1 MSEAK
6 AGTLLSVEQG
16 SYSDYQVTG
25 FFVVLKTFDPVF
37 ELKEYLV
44 AHPEQLESYHFQES
58 EFLAALLAKGFLL
71 EINYGRMHMCDYSRA
86 SEFLWTPIEG
96 KAASLSD
103 AGESK

>member
-6 AGTLLSVEQG
+6 AGTLLSVESG
-16 SYSDYQVTG
+16 CYSDYQVQG
-25 FFVVLKTFDPVF
+25 FFVVLKTFDPVL

-44 AHPEQLESYHFQES
+44 AHPDQLSTYGFHEG

-86 SEFLWTPIEG
+86 SEFMWTPIEG
-96 KAASLSD
+96 KSSTLETGAEHD
-103 AGESK
+103 

>member
-6 AGTLLSVEQG
+6 AGTLLSVESG
-16 SYSDYQVTG
+16 CYSDYSVTG
-25 FFVVLKTFDPVF
+25 FFVVLKTFDPVL

-44 AHPEQLESYHFQES
+44 VYPDQVAAYRFHET

-71 EINYGRMHMCDYSRA
+71 EISYGRMHMGDYSRA

-96 KAASLSD
+96 ESASLETE
-103 AGESK
+103 AKP